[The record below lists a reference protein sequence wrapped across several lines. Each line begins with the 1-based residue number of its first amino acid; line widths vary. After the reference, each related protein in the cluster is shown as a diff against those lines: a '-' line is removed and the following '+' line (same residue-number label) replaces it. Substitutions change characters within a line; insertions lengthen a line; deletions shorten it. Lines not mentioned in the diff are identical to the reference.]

1 MKQVWISMINTDMNT
16 NDIRLGKET
25 DNGSLLR
32 VNGVNVVENPDV
44 YFTVLHRQSITSPI
58 THRESGLLQI
68 NIWQL
73 VNPLFFHSIKLLE
86 RACQWIP
93 KLLKDLRNFFFKRT
107 HQKPS
112 NVTINKKS
120 LAPHSSAFS
129 TQIHLMNMTEQVP
142 SSM

>member
-1 MKQVWISMINTDMNT
+1 MINTDMNT

-68 NIWQL
+68 NI
-73 VNPLFFHSIKLLE
+73 
-86 RACQWIP
+86 
-93 KLLKDLRNFFFKRT
+93 
-107 HQKPS
+107 
-112 NVTINKKS
+112 
-120 LAPHSSAFS
+120 
-129 TQIHLMNMTEQVP
+129 
-142 SSM
+142 